1 VPAVK
6 LEEVAKYHMEGPAN
20 QPAFTM
26 NPLVMLMNKQ
36 KYDNL
41 SPELKAVV
49 DKNSGMALVELA
61 GNAWD
66 AATVDARKKTNAA
79 GNKTLVIKPEDYEA
93 IRKASA
99 NVEQEWAK
107 EVAPKG
113 LDGAALVRQA
123 RAIGAQYLK

>member
-1 VPAVK
+1 MPAVK

-66 AATVDARKKTNAA
+66 GIGVNDC
-79 GNKTLVIKPEDYEA
+79 
-93 IRKASA
+93 
-99 NVEQEWAK
+99 
-107 EVAPKG
+107 VA
-113 LDGAALVRQA
+113 AALPRA
-123 RAIGAQYLK
+123 RAILESL